1 MKEKK
6 CPKCKQIKS
15 ADEFFKSHTRV
26 DKLATYCKVCE
37 KISKYKKTDKYS
49 ELYGIF

>member
-6 CPKCKQIKS
+6 CPRCKETKPS
-15 ADEFFKSHTRV
+15 GEFFKSLTRL

-37 KISKYKKTDKYS
+37 KISKYKKMDKYS
-49 ELYGIF
+49 ELYGLI